1 MTAAAAKK
9 TAAKPTTTKTA
20 PEATETEEVT
30 KVSPIKR
37 STRTVLEIDLDGTMY
52 TGEIDMEGNEE
63 ALKEL
68 DEVAKQWDA
77 AQKAYAEVNV
87 KFMEKLEEI
96 GLRPERPKTTTGGP
110 SQSKLIRRWARRI
123 ELEVNEQG
131 KIPAYI
137 VEKYEAAK
145 KRGELNENEK

>member
-1 MTAAAAKK
+1 M
-9 TAAKPTTTKTA
+9 
-20 PEATETEEVT
+20 
-30 KVSPIKR
+30 SPIKR
-37 STRTVLEIDLDGTMY
+37 STRTVLEIEVDGTNY
-52 TGEIDMEGNEE
+52 VGEVEVDEK
-63 ALKEL
+63 ALAEL
-68 DEVAKQWDA
+68 DEIAAKWDE
-77 AQKAYAEVNV
+77 AQKAYAEVTV
-87 KFMEKLEEI
+87 KFMAKMEEI
-96 GLRPERPKTTTGGP
+96 GLEPERPKTSSGP

>member
-1 MTAAAAKK
+1 M
-9 TAAKPTTTKTA
+9 
-20 PEATETEEVT
+20 
-30 KVSPIKR
+30 SPIKR

-52 TGEIDMEGNEE
+52 TGEVDMEGNEK
-63 ALKEL
+63 ALAEL
-68 DEVAKQWDA
+68 DEIAKQWEA
-77 AQKAYAEVNV
+77 AQKAYAELNIQ
-87 KFMEKLEEI
+87 FMEKLEEI
-96 GLRPERPKTTTGGP
+96 GLEPERPKTTSGP